1 MDGGDYLDVLEIIKE
16 MKSLPKGT
24 LVFKKIKGKEQPYLQ
39 WTENGKTKSKYIKIE
54 ERKKIISQLERRKYL
69 KESFDRITEDITK
82 SDSILYVADDM
93 ACYNAVKQEQPL
105 ISKKEIKSGFSV
117 ERNYI
122 NSKAYHDKF
131 AKLPLSKKVYE
142 RLYVES
148 GRLLEKVDGT
158 NIEKMIAI
166 SARTGNLI
174 VDNLDRKGKPEHTSF
189 NKKEYGLIEKSND
202 MIIVLHNHSYNRPPS
217 GRDLATY
224 AESDKIKI
232 SIILCH
238 DGDVYAILS
247 AVPEVTEIYMMYYDE
262 LKDRFGEENARTIA
276 TGRLEKLNIN
286 NRLYEIRRL

>member
-1 MDGGDYLDVLEIIKE
+1 MDILEIIKE

-24 LVFKKIKGKEQPYLQ
+24 LVYKKIKGKDQPYLQ
-39 WTENGKTKSKYIKIE
+39 WTENGKTKSRYIKIE
-54 ERKKIISQLERRKYL
+54 EREKVISQLERRKYL
-69 KESFDRITEDITK
+69 KESFDRITEDLAK
-82 SDSILYVADDM
+82 GDDLFYVADNM
-93 ACYNAVKQEQPL
+93 VEYNAVKQEQPL
-105 ISKKEIKSGFSV
+105 ISKKEIRSGFSV

-131 AKLPLSKKVYE
+131 IKLPLSKTVYE
-142 RLYVES
+142 RVYVES
-148 GRLLEKVDGT
+148 GRLLEEVDGT

-174 VDNLDRKGKPEHTSF
+174 VDNFDREGKAEHTSF
-189 NKKEYGLIEKSND
+189 NKKEYSFIEKSED
-202 MIIVLHNHSYNRPPS
+202 LIIVLHNHSYNRPPS

-247 AVPEVTEIYMMYYDE
+247 AVPEVAEIYMMYYDE
-262 LKDRFGEENARTIA
+262 LKDKFGDENARVIA

-286 NRLYEIRRL
+286 NKLYEVRRL